1 MDRTDFIEN
10 RIDVIKNIYT
20 LYSYAKSSIV
30 DNKEWALQR
39 FKQGKWYIV
48 EVFGNTLFFAPSRFV
63 GYKDNTIEKHK
74 LNHGDGTQ
82 TNSKFHELKLYKE
95 ASDVFLTQQFEHFM
109 ITLGIE
115 KDTAK
120 FLIPYNYE
128 ISDLKKPRKCYFICP
143 THCKGQKENA
153 WKSFLSKNI
162 MAIGWKHTDY
172 TNYSI
177 EEIINDYTDDH
188 TAIEPFKNITDIKEG
203 DIVCCT
209 NNNFGLWG
217 IGIALSQYKFYKDI
231 HYAGI
236 DEDGN
241 DSYYSHYIDVAW
253 ICFKDNG
260 YIPAK
265 ELHILSPEK
274 MWQPYGTL
282 NLKEEIP
289 QYISNYLLKNTETDM
304 EQNSKLEKYIKI
316 LEANK
321 NIILTGAPGTGKT
334 HLAKAIANT
343 MDAEYDF
350 VQFHPSYDYTD
361 FVEGLR
367 PLPPDNN
374 GNIGFKRVNGVF
386 KEFCKRA
393 IQYTQKQS
401 ILSDDNKIAKSF
413 DEAYNILIEN
423 IKHNNIVL
431 YSDFRNNK
439 KVLQVEIKEQS
450 GSDKYREIIRFY
462 KTNKFQNAQIDY
474 LQKIY
479 TYYVSKKQYNIQ
491 QEGND
496 QFVNI
501 IGNTLDYSYYRGIV
515 QGLLDLTCRNSKNE
529 DSECNYDLFKQCYNN
544 LINDIQN
551 GVVKTIKLKTGIQST
566 DLSITS
572 NNSIKWQRRTNEENG
587 SDNVVTIDRLLKLY
601 SKYPTIDEVDNMDRI
616 NETIREIIGGANT
629 TYYWAILREVVYRMT
644 LESNKKTQG
653 LTINKSYVFIIDE
666 INRGEISK
674 IFGELFFSIDPGY
687 RGIRGKVKTQYQNM
701 ITDKSDPFYE
711 GFYVPENVYIIGT
724 MNDIDRSVE
733 SMDFAMRRR
742 FAWQEIKAEENTGML
757 DNLQE
762 MKDEVIEIMKR
773 LNNTIWDETTSTGI
787 EGLNAA
793 YHIGGSYFSKL
804 QLYLNED
811 HTNKKAAYIHL
822 WENHLKGVLSEYLRG
837 MPNAMESMKKLENMY
852 FKGDLDA
859 DIEG

>member
-20 LYSYAKSSIV
+20 LYSYAKSSIAE
-30 DNKEWALQR
+30 NKEWALQR

-63 GYKDNTIEKHK
+63 GYKDNTIENHK
-74 LNHGDGTQ
+74 LNPGDGTQ
-82 TNSKFHELKLYKE
+82 TNSKLRELKLYKE

-177 EEIINDYTDDH
+177 EEIINDYTDDP
-188 TAIEPFKNITDIKEG
+188 TAIEPFKNIKDIKEG

-209 NNNFGLWG
+209 NNNYGLWG
-217 IGIALSQYKFYKDI
+217 IGIALSRYKFYKHI

-236 DEDGN
+236 DEDNN

-253 ICFKDNG
+253 ICSNENG

-265 ELHILSPEK
+265 ELNIQSPEK
-274 MWQPYGTL
+274 LWQPYGTL
-282 NLKEEIP
+282 SFKKEIP
-289 QYISNYLLKNTETDM
+289 QYISNYIFKKTDTNM
-304 EQNSKLEKYIKI
+304 EENNKIEKYIKL

-334 HLAKAIANT
+334 YLAKEIAKA
-343 MDAEYDF
+343 MDADYDF

-367 PLPPDNN
+367 PTPPDSN
-374 GNIGFKRVNGVF
+374 GNIGFERKDGVF
-386 KEFCKRA
+386 KAFCYNA
-393 IQYTQKQS
+393 IKCNQNPS
-401 ILSDDNKIAKSF
+401 VNKSASEALEVFKEELRSKKNIEIKSF
-413 DEAYNILIEN
+413 RSNTIIKTSLSPTNCISVPEKSDWRVTDEKMLRYLINNDCHDNDTYTKSIGDYIKEHYMSDYQNEHQDHN
-423 IKHNNIVL
+423 IK
-431 YSDFRNNK
+431 
-439 KVLQVEIKEQS
+439 
-450 GSDKYREIIRFY
+450 
-462 KTNKFQNAQIDY
+462 KF
-474 LQKIY
+474 
-479 TYYVSKKQYNIQ
+479 
-491 QEGND
+491 
-496 QFVNI
+496 
-501 IGNTLDYSYYRGIV
+501 
-515 QGLLDLTCRNSKNE
+515 
-529 DSECNYDLFKQCYNN
+529 
-544 LINDIQN
+544 
-551 GVVKTIKLKTGIQST
+551 
-566 DLSITS
+566 
-572 NNSIKWQRRTNEENG
+572 
-587 SDNVVTIDRLLKLY
+587 
-601 SKYPTIDEVDNMDRI
+601 
-616 NETIREIIGGANT
+616 
-629 TYYWAILREVVYRMT
+629 
-644 LESNKKTQG
+644 
-653 LTINKSYVFIIDE
+653 VFIIDE

-687 RGIRGKVKTQYQNM
+687 RGVKGMVKTQYQNM
-701 ITDKSDPFYE
+701 ITNESDPFYE
-711 GFYVPENVYIIGT
+711 GFYIPENVYIIGT

-742 FAWQEIKAEENTGML
+742 FAWQEVKAEENTGML
-757 DNLQE
+757 DDLKE

-773 LNNTIWDETTSTGI
+773 LNNTIWNETTNTGI

-811 HTNKKAAYIHL
+811 YTNKKYAYRHL

-837 MPNAMESMKKLENMY
+837 MPEAMENMRKLEDIY
-852 FKGDLDA
+852 FKEDVNA